1 MRRVSCNQLHAR
13 INVEPSRSLS
23 HLESFPPSSP
33 LKCVLE
39 YDLFK
44 NKSCGCEGVRLE
56 VSLTRATTPYSFT
69 PNLASSGSYP
79 LVGSTRPS
87 YLRVHS
93 SRYYGNLC
101 SVHPSIRYYLP
112 VPSIIIPVPLDIVL
126 PRAAAAAARGA

>member
-1 MRRVSCNQLHAR
+1 MVHLSAAGELNRVHTRNNKSPL
-13 INVEPSRSLS
+13 RSLTLPIS

-33 LKCVLE
+33 LKNVLK

-69 PNLASSGSYP
+69 PNLASSRSYP
-79 LVGSTRPS
+79 LVGSRPS

-93 SRYYGNLC
+93 SRYYAVTEHSALIMSKLRANAWSTRYPGTN
-101 SVHPSIRYYLP
+101 SIL
-112 VPSIIIPVPLDIVL
+112 
-126 PRAAAAAARGA
+126 

>member
-33 LKCVLE
+33 LKSVLKYE
-39 YDLFK
+39 LSE

-69 PNLASSGSYP
+69 PNLASSKILP
-79 LVGSTRPS
+79 PS
-87 YLRVHS
+87 R
-93 SRYYGNLC
+93 
-101 SVHPSIRYYLP
+101 I
-112 VPSIIIPVPLDIVL
+112 
-126 PRAAAAAARGA
+126 